1 VPIGTSVGFSTGCV
15 LMTVLLSLEDSCCV
29 PVAVSVLAVSTVEG
43 MVLILLAA
51 QGTNGI
57 VPCGTTGEA
66 PTLDYKEH
74 YRVIEITV
82 KTVNKRVP
90 VIAGTGANA
99 TDETIMITKQAKK
112 LGADGALLVA
122 PYYNK
127 PTQEGLYRH
136 YKAVAEA
143 VDIPI
148 VLYNVPGRTAVNILP
163 STVARLSDI
172 ENIVAIKE
180 ATGDMKQVSDVIRLC
195 GDRITVISGDDFTT
209 LPLLALGGKGVI
221 SVSANVAPK
230 DVSMMCSLWMK
241 GQHDRARAI
250 HYKLE
255 PLNAAMFIETN
266 PIPVKTALAMM
277 GRIQEELR
285 LPLCEMSSA
294 NKDKLKKVLVE
305 LKLV

>member
-1 VPIGTSVGFSTGCV
+1 MLKGSI
-15 LMTVLLSLEDSCCV
+15 
-29 PVAVSVLAVSTVEG
+29 VAIVTPFKKGKVDEKAFG
-43 MVLILLAA
+43 DLIEWHIS

-57 VPCGTTGEA
+57 VPCGTTGESA
-66 PTLDYKEH
+66 TLDYKEH
-74 YRVIEITV
+74 YRVIELAV
-82 KTVNKRVP
+82 KTVNKRIP

-112 LGADGALLVA
+112 LGADAALLVS

-143 VDIPI
+143 IDIPI

-163 STVARLSDI
+163 PTVARLAEI

-180 ATGDMKQVSDVIRLC
+180 ATGDMKQVSEVIRLC
-195 GDRITVISGDDFTT
+195 GDRMTVVSGDDFTT
-209 LPLLALGGKGVI
+209 LPLLALGGNGVI
-221 SVSANVAPK
+221 SVTANVAPK

-241 GQHDRARAI
+241 GQHDRARVI

-255 PLNAAMFIETN
+255 PLNASMFIETN
-266 PIPVKTALAMM
+266 PIPVKTALALM
-277 GRIQEELR
+277 GRIQEEFR

-294 NKDKLKKVLVE
+294 NKDKLRKVLVD
-305 LKLV
+305 LKLL

>member
-1 VPIGTSVGFSTGCV
+1 MFQGSI
-15 LMTVLLSLEDSCCV
+15 
-29 PVAVSVLAVSTVEG
+29 VAIVTPFKKGKVDEKALG
-43 MVLILLAA
+43 DLIEWHIA

-57 VPCGTTGEA
+57 VPCGTTGESA
-66 PTLDYKEH
+66 TLDYEEH

-82 KTVNKRVP
+82 KTVNRRIP

-99 TDETIMITKQAKK
+99 TDETIMITKQARKS
-112 LGADGALLVA
+112 GANAALLVS

-143 VDIPI
+143 VDMPI

-163 STVARLSDI
+163 STVARLAEID
-172 ENIVAIKE
+172 NIVAIKE
-180 ATGDMKQVSDVIRLC
+180 ATGDMKQVSEVIRLC
-195 GDRITVISGDDFTT
+195 GNRITVLSGDDFTT

-221 SVSANVAPK
+221 SVTANVAPN

-241 GQHDRARAI
+241 GQHDKARAI

-277 GRIQEELR
+277 GKIHEEFR
-285 LPLCEMSSA
+285 LPLCEMSPA
-294 NKDKLKKVLVE
+294 NKDKLKKVLVDW
-305 LKLV
+305 KLI